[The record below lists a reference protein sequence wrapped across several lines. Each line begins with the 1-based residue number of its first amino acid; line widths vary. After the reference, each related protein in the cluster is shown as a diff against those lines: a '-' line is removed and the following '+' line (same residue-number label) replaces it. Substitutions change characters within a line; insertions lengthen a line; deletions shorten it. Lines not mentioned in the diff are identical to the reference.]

1 MGVDNFFDAA
11 VIIFERNNGLLGV
24 LIALGDIGIAYD
36 NLIYI
41 IREMNLSNMLM
52 GSTLIRPLLVL
63 IPRSLWPSKPLDT
76 QSLIVE
82 ERIAEGLSE
91 FGGGTSQS
99 VTLVGDLF
107 WNFSYFGAFMGFI
120 IFGFLIIWFDKKT
133 HYCNSTSSLIILGT
147 FFPFFFIMWR
157 GAFSTQ
163 LIYAIYSLIPIFVL
177 ILFHKIFKEF
187 NISKS

>member
-52 GSTLIRPLLVL
+52 GSTLIGPLLVL

-76 QSLIVE
+76 QSHC
-82 ERIAEGLSE
+82 RRKNCG
-91 FGGGTSQS
+91 
-99 VTLVGDLF
+99 
-107 WNFSYFGAFMGFI
+107 
-120 IFGFLIIWFDKKT
+120 
-133 HYCNSTSSLIILGT
+133 
-147 FFPFFFIMWR
+147 R
-157 GAFSTQ
+157 
-163 LIYAIYSLIPIFVL
+163 FV
-177 ILFHKIFKEF
+177 
-187 NISKS
+187 